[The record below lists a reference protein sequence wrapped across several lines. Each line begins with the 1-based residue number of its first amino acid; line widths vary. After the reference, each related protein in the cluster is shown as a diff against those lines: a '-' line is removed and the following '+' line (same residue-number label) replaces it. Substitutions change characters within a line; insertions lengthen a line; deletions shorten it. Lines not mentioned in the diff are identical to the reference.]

1 MGTNVCPGS
10 LRTRSSTSLPYQG
23 DPLEVCCGSRLLEEG
38 PGHSQNF
45 AECWLLWEKIVG
57 QSGLVGILAST
68 HPRNPSLKARKFSDA
83 KGIPCLQ
90 DHEGPHHPAGSHL
103 PRHGS

>member
-1 MGTNVCPGS
+1 MGRDFWKRVTLKISQSAGS
-10 LRTRSSTSLPYQG
+10 
-23 DPLEVCCGSRLLEEG
+23 CGK
-38 PGHSQNF
+38 
-45 AECWLLWEKIVG
+45 KIVG

-68 HPRNPSLKARKFSDA
+68 HPRNPSLKARKFRFA